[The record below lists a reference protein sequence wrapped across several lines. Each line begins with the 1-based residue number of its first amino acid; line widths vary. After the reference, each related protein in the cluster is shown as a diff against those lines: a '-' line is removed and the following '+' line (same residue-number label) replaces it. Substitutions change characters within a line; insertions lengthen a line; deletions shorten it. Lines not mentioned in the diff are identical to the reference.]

1 MTEMV
6 NRMAALLEAHQGEH
20 ESQGDEHDR
29 PFARPYLPS
38 RVRRGREHGAERI
51 IVCNRGN
58 PMYSI
63 RVSRAF
69 SAVVL
74 AALVVLSSLAP
85 PANGHEHS
93 ARPAQRTR
101 LQASASA
108 EARDPQSLTVT
119 VNAQVRSFL
128 RRFTGADRDL
138 IEQALERAQIHL
150 SMIRDVFHRFGIP
163 ADLAFLAV
171 VESRF
176 DPLAVS
182 RAGAAGLWQL
192 MAPTA
197 RLLGL
202 RVDEAIDERFDPE
215 KSTVAAARHLR
226 YLYGEFGSWLL
237 AQAAYNAGEGPVRR
251 AIETTRSRN
260 FWALARSPLLAQETR
275 DYVPQVA
282 AAILIGREPERYGL
296 GSGAVSVPSGEVVDR
311 TPVTPSRVSRT
322 ARHSRSR

>member
-1 MTEMV
+1 MS
-6 NRMAALLEAHQGEH
+6 G
-20 ESQGDEHDR
+20 
-29 PFARPYLPS
+29 
-38 RVRRGREHGAERI
+38 RRLTVLVVG
-51 IVCNRGN
+51 V
-58 PMYSI
+58 
-63 RVSRAF
+63 
-69 SAVVL
+69 VVL
-74 AALVVLSSLAP
+74 ALSVAAS
-85 PANGHEHS
+85 GHERP
-93 ARPAQRTR
+93 ARPGPRTQPAR
-101 LQASASA
+101 APASV

-119 VNAQVRSFL
+119 VNAQVRAFL
-128 RRFTGADRDL
+128 RRFTGTDRDL

-202 RVDEAIDERFDPE
+202 RVDDAIDERFDPE
-215 KSTVAAARHLR
+215 KSTIAAARHLR

-251 AIETTRSRN
+251 AMEATHSRN
-260 FWALARSPLLAQETR
+260 FWALSRSPHLAQETR
-275 DYVPQVA
+275 NYVPQVA

-311 TPVTPSRVSRT
+311 TPVVPSRVSR
-322 ARHSRSR
+322 AAKRSRPR